1 MTAHLIHRHE
11 HLMALFIVNSLLQ
24 HCSAVR
30 FPGVLGSTD
39 NKNIWSK
46 NIAPFCW
53 QLHGNDFVHR
63 SIAPNALNLYTKVH
77 SLYRALAVQSDFKCC
92 A

>member
-1 MTAHLIHRHE
+1 MTPHLIDGRE
-11 HLMALFIVNSLLQ
+11 HLVALFIVNSLLQ

-53 QLHGNDFVHR
+53 QLRENDFVHR
-63 SIAPNALNLYTKVH
+63 SIVPNALNLYTKVH
-77 SLYRALAVQSDFKCC
+77 SLYRALAVQGDFKCC